1 MFDGKTFCNKE
12 FTRKSLCE
20 ITDVY
25 NILFTTTK
33 KNFKELMVKD
43 IW

>member
-1 MFDGKTFCNKE
+1 MFDGMTFCNKE

-25 NILFTTTK
+25 NVLTLQTK
-33 KNFKELMVKD
+33 KNFKEF
-43 IW
+43 